1 MKNRYSIMLFCLAL
15 LMGFALPTSAAEKRR
30 VEVKPRTAVQSAEH
44 RIALVIGN
52 SNYRIGPLRNP
63 ANDARAI
70 AAALRELGFEVDEQ
84 INLSYQ
90 DMGRAVN
97 RFGKSIR
104 RDSVALFYYAGHGL
118 QVQGSNYLVP
128 VDMEIQDEGE
138 VQFNTVNAGQVLAK
152 MEEAKN
158 PVNIVILDACRDNP
172 YARGWKRSSASRGLA
187 PMDAPVGSFVA
198 YAAAPGKTADD
209 GKGEN
214 GLYTES
220 LVRQIKTPAMKIE
233 DVFKRV
239 RTEVRTKSGGSQ
251 VPEERSSLE
260 GDFYFARGSMV
271 VEELPPPAVQA
282 PATGQLTVKSNV
294 GGAKVYIDGAYEGEE
309 PVSATLKPATYSIIL
324 KKAGYPDATED
335 VRVEAGGAKTISIV
349 MEKPVLPTPK
359 IEPALRPATAIID
372 NSFTSPTLGA
382 KFSLIPAGT
391 FMMGSPSGFFS
402 GESGRSPDETQHT
415 VTISRPFYMQT
426 TEVTQGQ
433 WKKVMGSNPSY
444 FNSCGNN
451 CPVEN
456 VSWNDVQDFI
466 RKLNSTEG
474 MDRYGLP
481 TEAQWEYAARAGT
494 TTRFHTGN
502 GENDL
507 SLAGW
512 YSGNSGSETHPVGQK
527 TPNGWGLYDMHGNV
541 WEWVQ
546 DSKRDYSAGSITDPK
561 GPSLGSIRVYR
572 GGSWVNDARNCRSA
586 FRYYENPG
594 ALDRHLGFR
603 LLMTVAAS
611 DSPSIDKS
619 TSVSGAIETGR
630 DGYFIAYNN
639 GTVSD
644 TRTNLMWAAKDN
656 EADIN
661 WANAKSYCE
670 NYRGGGYTDWRM
682 PTQEELAGLYDKAKT
697 YESECGYDAHLTE
710 LIRLTCVAPWASD
723 TRNRLFSSDAAFFGF
738 GTGGRYWGP
747 QSDGKGR
754 ALPVRFGK

>member
-1 MKNRYSIMLFCLAL
+1 MKNRYPIILSCLAL
-15 LMGFALPTSAAEKRR
+15 LIGSVLPTSAAEKRR
-30 VEVKPRTAVQSAEH
+30 VEVKPKVVYQSAEH

-52 SNYRIGPLRNP
+52 ANYRIGSLRNP

-172 YARGWKRSSASRGLA
+172 YARGFKRSSGSRGLA

-209 GKGEN
+209 GKGKN

-220 LVRQIKTPAMKIE
+220 LVRQIKTPGMKIE

-239 RTEVRTKSGGSQ
+239 RTEVRNKSGGSQ

-260 GDFYFARGSMV
+260 GDFCFARGSMI
-271 VEELPPPAVQA
+271 VEEPPAPSA
-282 PATGQLTVKSNV
+282 LRESATGKLTVKSNV
-294 GGAKVYIDGAYEGEE
+294 GGAKVYINGAYEGDE
-309 PVSATLKPATYSIIL
+309 PVSATLKPSAYSIIL
-324 KKAGYPDATED
+324 KKEGYTDAAET
-335 VRVEAGGAKTISIV
+335 VHIEAGGAKTISIV
-349 MEKPVLPTPK
+349 MEKPTTS
-359 IEPALRPATAIID
+359 PAEDART
-372 NSFTSPTLGA
+372 FTSPTFGA
-382 KFSLIPAGT
+382 TFALIPSGT
-391 FMMGSPSGFFS
+391 FMMGSPKDDRVLSY
-402 GESGRSPDETQHT
+402 GESPQHQ
-415 VTISRPFYMQT
+415 VTISRSFYMQM

-433 WKKVMGSNPSY
+433 WQKVMGNSPSN
-444 FNSCGNN
+444 FNNCGKD
-451 CPVEN
+451 CPVEQ
-456 VSWNDVQDFI
+456 VSWDDVQEFI
-466 RKLNSTEG
+466 RKLNNMEG
-474 MDRYGLP
+474 TDKYRLP

-494 TTRFHTGN
+494 TTRFHSGD
-502 GENDL
+502 NDDDL
-507 SLAGW
+507 LRAGW
-512 YSGNSGSETHPVGQK
+512 YNGNSGLKTHPVGQK
-527 TPNGWGLYDMHGNV
+527 TPNAWGLYDMHGNV

-546 DSKRDYSAGSITDPK
+546 DWKGDYPAGNVTDPA
-561 GPSLGSIRVYR
+561 GPLSGSTRVYR
-572 GGSWVNDARNCRSA
+572 GGSWFSGAEFCRSA
-586 FRYYENPG
+586 FRHTG
-594 ALDRHLGFR
+594 APSLRRDGSLGFR
-603 LLMTVAAS
+603 LLRTVAAS
-611 DSPSIDKS
+611 DSPSIDKT

-630 DGYFIAYNN
+630 DGRFIAY
-639 GTVSD
+639 D

-656 EADIN
+656 GSSIN
-661 WANAKSYCE
+661 WADAKSYCE

-682 PTQEELAGLYDKAKT
+682 PTQDELAGLYDTAKT
-697 YESECGYDAHLTE
+697 YKSAYGYDVHLTE
-710 LIRLTCVAPWASD
+710 LIRLTWIAPWAFE
-723 TRNRLFSSDAAFFGF
+723 TRGADAADFNFNAGK
-738 GTGGRYWGP
+738 RSWGP
-747 QSDGKGR
+747 QSDGFLR
-754 ALPVRFGK
+754 ALPVRSRK